1 MRKIK
6 LPQNIWL
13 LLALPVVGAVG
24 WVIGRLIGRQ
34 NIMLPEPAPVTE
46 QRSGIADHG
55 IEAPALV
62 KGRNELPAG
71 HALIDRPKGS
81 SFFYVLL
88 VPFLILIAAV
98 IVLAL
103 YRLPVQSQAS
113 VAGGD
118 PDSGKAALQAWGCG
132 ACHTIP
138 GVTGATGKVGPALSE
153 LSNQSFIAGRLQ
165 NTPDNMIQWILHP
178 QEVSPGVDMPD
189 SPIPQQIA
197 RDMAAYLYSIK

>member
-34 NIMLPEPAPVTE
+34 NIVLPEPEPVSQQKLE
-46 QRSGIADHG
+46 MIPQSIKVD
-55 IEAPALV
+55 EPV
-62 KGRNELPAG
+62 NSRNELSAG
-71 HALIDRPKGS
+71 HALINRTEGS
-81 SFFYVLL
+81 SIFYVLL
-88 VPFLILIAAV
+88 VPFLILVAAV

-165 NTPDNMIQWILHP
+165 NTPDNMIQWIMHP
-178 QEVSPGVDMPD
+178 QQISPGVDMPD
-189 SPIPQQIA
+189 MGVPENVA
-197 RDMAAYLYSIK
+197 RDMAAYLYSIH